1 MDKQKHVCLTHSAD
15 LDGVASAVLLTYYIE
30 AKFKTTPKVLF
41 SNYDNFGDVLED
53 ALQDV
58 THLWISDLSVRDLE
72 LVDKL
77 TKFTPE
83 TFYFFD
89 HHADT
94 EPFVQKI
101 ADIATVCFDSSG
113 NKCAADL
120 IWEYISPCL
129 FKHDFRDCPDYDT
142 FSSLKHLTKATH
154 SRDLWINDVPEGES
168 LSAVI
173 AMIGPDKTYECLTTN
188 PSRAIRDNFTEL
200 MEFCVHLAEDGVNH
214 AKNLAQKSMIKY
226 FYAPDSPKSC
236 VAGLSVIA
244 AFTTGCQSE
253 IGDMFLT
260 ETPRAMVGLINL
272 EALTISFRTTKDV
285 ISQLGFGVNTIAK
298 TIEGGGGHTFA
309 AGAPLSKE
317 ILMQGPKALLAL
329 MLSAIDEK
337 AFEIEGI
344 KSR

>member
-1 MDKQKHVCLTHSAD
+1 MNEQKHVCISHESD

-30 AKFKTTPKVLF
+30 SKFKTTPKVLF
-41 SNYDNFGDVLED
+41 SNYDNFSDVLED

-77 TKFTPE
+77 NKFTPE

-89 HHADT
+89 HHTDT
-94 EPFVQKI
+94 EPFVKKI
-101 ADIATVCFDSSG
+101 ADIATIRFDSSG

-129 FKHDFRDCPDYDT
+129 VKHNFQYSEDYNA
-142 FSSLKHLTKATH
+142 FSSLNHLTKATH

-173 AMIGPDKTYECLTTN
+173 AMIGPDKTYECLVTN

-200 MEFCVHLAEDGVNH
+200 MEFCVHLAEDGLNH

-226 FYAPDSPKSC
+226 FYVPDSPKSC
-236 VAGLSVIA
+236 VAGISVIA

-253 IGDMFLT
+253 IGDMFLK
-260 ETPRAMVGLINL
+260 EIPRAVVGLINL
-272 EALTISFRTTKDV
+272 ETLTISFRTTKDV
-285 ISQLGFGVNTIAK
+285 ISQLGFGVNTIAQA
-298 TIEGGGGHTFA
+298 IEGGGHTFA

-317 ILMQGPKALLAL
+317 VLMKGPKALLAL
-329 MLSAIDEK
+329 MLSAIDKK

>member
-1 MDKQKHVCLTHSAD
+1 MSKSIHKIVSHADD
-15 LDGVASAVLLTYYIE
+15 LDGVASAVLLTYYIGV
-30 AKFKTTPKVLF
+30 KYKTQAEVMFAHYENVNEVIRTA
-41 SNYDNFGDVLED
+41 SED
-53 ALQDV
+53 A

-77 TKFTPE
+77 NKFTPE

-129 FKHDFRDCPDYDT
+129 FKHDFQYSQDYNA

-173 AMIGPDKTYECLTTN
+173 AMIGPDKTYECLVTN
-188 PSRAIRDNFTEL
+188 PNRAILDNFTEL

-236 VAGLSVIA
+236 VAGISAIA

-253 IGDMFLT
+253 IGDMFLK
-260 ETPRAMVGLINL
+260 ETPRAVVGLINL
-272 EALTISFRTTKDV
+272 ETLTISFRTTKDV

-317 ILMQGPKALLAL
+317 VLMQGPKALLAL